1 MKITTTI
8 TLEEQINTVKA
19 INVDP
24 CSHILCGLID
34 DCEICPLRE
43 TAEALRKAQNAFL
56 RVLDEID
63 VEEKK

>member
-8 TLEEQINTVKA
+8 TPEEQINTVKT

-24 CSHILCGLID
+24 CSHILCGMI